1 MALIAFEHPLSEV
14 QMRAVIALG
23 WKSEKAAERTLVDCA
38 LRQPRQY
45 IPHDKR
51 ETVRRLICG
60 KFSAAFHN
68 ASVTDNKNVL
78 AGQSLSV
85 TCQLRDDRR
94 HDRLAPRDL
103 G

>member
-51 ETVRRLICG
+51 EAVRRLICG
-60 KFSAAFHN
+60 KFSAALFTTHPLPIIKTFWRGN
-68 ASVTDNKNVL
+68 HY
-78 AGQSLSV
+78 
-85 TCQLRDDRR
+85 R
-94 HDRLAPRDL
+94 
-103 G
+103 